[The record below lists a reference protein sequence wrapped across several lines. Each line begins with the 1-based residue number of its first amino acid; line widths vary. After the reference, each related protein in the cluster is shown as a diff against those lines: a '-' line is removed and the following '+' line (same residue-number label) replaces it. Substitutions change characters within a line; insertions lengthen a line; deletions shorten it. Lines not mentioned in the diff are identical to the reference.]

1 MNKIL
6 RILFPMWY
14 LFFELNEIGQN
25 PVSKNELKS
34 LSIEDSREKKINEI
48 LDIKG
53 RD

>member
-1 MNKIL
+1 
-6 RILFPMWY
+6 MWY
-14 LFFELNEIGQN
+14 LFFELDEIGQ